1 MTLFLFDRRVGPT
14 PDRPSYILVIL
25 GIEDYH

>member
-1 MTLFLFDRRVGPT
+1 MTLFLFNYRVGLT
-14 PDRPSYILVIL
+14 TDRPSSILVIL